1 MILLRKELDSMCD
14 FSKAVLE
21 RGIEQGIEKG
31 LEQGIEKGKEENKKA
46 VAEKMLVNKFP
57 LSLIESISELTENAI
72 LAIADSLGID
82 VVR

>member
-1 MILLRKELDSMCD
+1 MCD

-21 RGIEQGIEKG
+21 RGIEQGIE
-31 LEQGIEKGKEENKKA
+31 QGIERGIKQGKEESKRE
-46 VAEKMLVNKFP
+46 VAEKMLTNKLP